1 MARVLLAT
9 QSIAEPA
16 LNPAYTA
23 GTDVGATYTVEAD
36 ADYVEIFNGNAGT
49 IVVTVETGGV
59 GPGGFALADKA
70 VTAILTTQRRKIPL
84 RDKRAYP
91 RPSGASPDPN
101 RVYVNLDIVASVTA
115 GAFKL

>member
-1 MARVLLAT
+1 MARVVLAT
-9 QSIAEPA
+9 QQIAEPS
-16 LNPAYTA
+16 LTPAYTP
-23 GTDVGATYTVEAD
+23 GTDIGATFTVDAD
-36 ADYVEIFNGNAGT
+36 ADYVEVVNANAGT
-49 IVVTVETGGV
+49 IVCTVETGGT
-59 GPGGFALADKA
+59 GPGGFALADKT
-70 VTAILTTQRRKIPL
+70 VSAILTGQRRKIPL